1 MAISVKNT
9 IRGLVSSKLITVYT
23 ITYRFHLDKI
33 KIENR

>member
-9 IRGLVSSKLITVYT
+9 IRGLVSYKLITVYT
-23 ITYRFHLDKI
+23 VTYRFHLDKV